1 MVMAV
6 KAFAD
11 RIFMVVLI
19 ACCAVN
25 TSTTGPVNP
34 VAGKSRLPRTS
45 TPEDA
50 TSPTPTPSPDQ
61 DSPDTTITDSSD
73 LLSNEVHYSVSQ
85 SGAVNPRDGN
95 SETRHEM
102 QEEKE
107 GSLLEDD
114 TANDMTETVSEEL
127 VTTELPD
134 DGETSMVQNATRS
147 SIGALYTL
155 YSLIS
160 YVAMAR
166 EENIP
171 ETKSKEVV
179 SAHINSLYVLYSL
192 VSYVVH
198 SDASYEPTNEANDDN
213 TTQTFTAANRFSA
226 QHQEMGEESAEGS
239 EKPNT
244 WTRYLIIAA
253 SVVGAVALIII
264 AAICL
269 ITHCRRARIYPLDKR
284 VVVCQTCSPSI

>member
-1 MVMAV
+1 MAV
-6 KAFAD
+6 KAFAA

-19 ACCAVN
+19 MCCAVN

-34 VAGKSRLPRTS
+34 MAGKSRLPRTT
-45 TPEDA
+45 TPEA
-50 TSPTPTPSPDQ
+50 AASLSPTPSPDQ
-61 DSPDTTITDSSD
+61 DSPDTTTNDSSD
-73 LLSNEVHYSVSQ
+73 FLNNEVQYNMSQ
-85 SGAVNPRDGN
+85 SGSVNPRRD

-102 QEEKE
+102 QEEEE
-107 GSLLEDD
+107 GSLLGDD
-114 TANDMTETVSEEL
+114 AANDTTETVSEEL

-134 DGETSMVQNATRS
+134 DGETSVVQNATRS

-160 YVAMAR
+160 YVAMAS

-198 SDASYEPTNEANDDN
+198 SDASDEPTNEANGDN
-213 TTQTFTAANRFSA
+213 TTQTFSASSRFSA
-226 QHQEMGEESAEGS
+226 MHQEMGEDSAEGS
-239 EKPNT
+239 EKPNI
-244 WTRYLIIAA
+244 WTRYLIIAVC
-253 SVVGAVALIII
+253 VVGAVALIII
-264 AAICL
+264 AATCL
-269 ITHCRRARIYPLDKR
+269 ITRCRRASRTYPLDKR
-284 VVVCQTCSPSI
+284 VMVCRTCSPSI